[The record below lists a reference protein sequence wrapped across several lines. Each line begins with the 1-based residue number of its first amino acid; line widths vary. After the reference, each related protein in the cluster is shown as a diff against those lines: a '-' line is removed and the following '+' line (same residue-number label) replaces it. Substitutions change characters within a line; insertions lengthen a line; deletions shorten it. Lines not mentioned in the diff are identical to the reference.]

1 MSGSCWYYGTYGDF
15 QIEKNV
21 DLIEQLV
28 NDKNLDERGY
38 FIYPAVGTEDAVK
51 YQSEEMAKEML
62 SRDAFTPEHYVFYQ
76 KDGGLH
82 DLDAVQEY
90 LYNALPLFL
99 AVNVENKVI
108 IITGASSGIGE
119 ETARVL
125 AREGAKVV
133 LSARREDRLKKL
145 ADEIGENAAYLKSD
159 VVNPDDMKALVALAK
174 EKFGRVDA
182 VYANA
187 GIMPAG
193 NMSELNVNDWH
204 AMIDIN
210 IKGVLNTM
218 AAVLPEFTRQKSG
231 HIIVTSSRAGTMS
244 VPGNAVYCGTKHFVR
259 AMLDSF
265 RSESIREGT
274 NIRTTTIYPGAIK
287 TELLNMVAESEAK
300 NMVSAF
306 YENVG
311 LTPDIIANAVLYAV
325 SQPDNV
331 AVPDLVVCPSMEG

>member
-1 MSGSCWYYGTYGDF
+1 M
-15 QIEKNV
+15 K
-21 DLIEQLV
+21 
-28 NDKNLDERGY
+28 
-38 FIYPAVGTEDAVK
+38 
-51 YQSEEMAKEML
+51 
-62 SRDAFTPEHYVFYQ
+62 
-76 KDGGLH
+76 
-82 DLDAVQEY
+82 
-90 LYNALPLFL
+90 
-99 AVNVENKVI
+99 NVENKVI

-125 AREGAKVV
+125 AANGAKVV
-133 LSARREDRLKKL
+133 LSARREDKLKKL
-145 ADEIGENAAYLKSD
+145 ADEIGGNAAYLASD
-159 VVNPDDMKALVALAK
+159 VTSLEDMNAVVALAK
-174 EKFGRVDA
+174 EKFGKVDA
-182 VYANA
+182 VFANA

-193 NMSELNVNDWH
+193 NMSELKVKDWN

-210 IKGVLNTM
+210 IKGVLNVM
-218 AAVLPEFTRQKSG
+218 AAVLPEFTAQKYG
-231 HIIVTSSRAGTMS
+231 HVIATSSRAGLMS

-287 TELLNMVAESEAK
+287 TELLNMVAESPAK
-300 NMVSAF
+300 DMVSQF

-311 LTPDIIANAVLYAV
+311 LTPDVVANAVLYAV